1 MIPRSSI
8 HLPLLLSLL
17 GLSAF
22 LAHADRVHFNDGR
35 PPKEGKVVLDTPSVV
50 ELKWEKRPGIFQ
62 TDRFLKTNIE
72 RVEIDTKED
81 IQFRNMGQMLPTPD
95 RLTPE
100 DYQRRIVK
108 CKAFLDLFPAGAHAP
123 KVQLILK
130 TLEEEYEKSVAGG
143 LKLENKWIAP
153 YERKRDGYAIDAGL
167 AYADMLA
174 AKESSN
180 LTMALRY
187 FETIQSEFAGSTHY
201 PKASALA
208 IETMKTYQP
217 ILQRRIAQV
226 QFKRQDRERARA
238 TLPVSVRAQ
247 NKAAQDKADAVY
259 LKLVARETNELKTKW
274 LTLDEYHSDPMR
286 KVLNT
291 LKNAI
296 STLERETLPED
307 PTFADSLHRDAWDAV
322 SRGDIEAANEILQ
335 ELKPLKIPDRYLDPL
350 TQALEPEEDPKTP
363 SPTEVI
369 SSSTDGTPADEP
381 EAEEEKEQPEEEAVE
396 DSPKEP
402 GKTPGDKGSPKTLPQ
417 KNPGNDTSPP
427 VIATD
432 DDAGTSTVQVLLIV
446 VLVLVVLGALGA
458 AFLGRK
464 KK

>member
-1 MIPRSSI
+1 MCI
-8 HLPLLLSLL
+8 
-17 GLSAF
+17 
-22 LAHADRVHFNDGR
+22 
-35 PPKEGKVVLDTPSVV
+35 
-50 ELKWEKRPGIFQ
+50 
-62 TDRFLKTNIE
+62 
-72 RVEIDTKED
+72 
-81 IQFRNMGQMLPTPD
+81 
-95 RLTPE
+95 
-100 DYQRRIVK
+100 
-108 CKAFLDLFPAGAHAP
+108 
-123 KVQLILK
+123 
-130 TLEEEYEKSVAGG
+130 
-143 LKLENKWIAP
+143 
-153 YERKRDGYAIDAGL
+153 RD
-167 AYADMLA
+167 
-174 AKESSN
+174 S
-180 LTMALRY
+180 
-187 FETIQSEFAGSTHY
+187 
-201 PKASALA
+201 
-208 IETMKTYQP
+208 
-217 ILQRRIAQV
+217 
-226 QFKRQDRERARA
+226 
-238 TLPVSVRAQ
+238 
-247 NKAAQDKADAVY
+247 
-259 LKLVARETNELKTKW
+259 NELKTKW

-291 LKNAI
+291 LKNAV

>member
-1 MIPRSSI
+1 MAKASLFTPEYQQTKPLTALIPRSSI

-187 FETIQSEFAGSTHY
+187 FETIQSDFAGSTLVHSVGGWGALITIY
-201 PKASALA
+201 LLGARIGKFDQDGKPKALPGHSLPIASAGVF
-208 IETMKTYQP
+208 
-217 ILQRRIAQV
+217 ILWLGW
-226 QFKRQDRERARA
+226 FGFNGG
-238 TLPVSVRAQ
+238 SVLS
-247 NKAAQDKADAVY
+247 ADP
-259 LKLVARETNELKTKW
+259 ELTS
-274 LTLDEYHSDPMR
+274 LTLVTTSLAAAAGGVAATFFSNLLYKNFDLTMFMNG
-286 KVLNT
+286 VLGGLVGIT
-291 LKNAI
+291 AGADQMMPTDAI
-296 STLERETLPED
+296 LIGL
-307 PTFADSLHRDAWDAV
+307 
-322 SRGDIEAANEILQ
+322 
-335 ELKPLKIPDRYLDPL
+335 
-350 TQALEPEEDPKTP
+350 
-363 SPTEVI
+363 
-369 SSSTDGTPADEP
+369 
-381 EAEEEKEQPEEEAVE
+381 
-396 DSPKEP
+396 
-402 GKTPGDKGSPKTLPQ
+402 
-417 KNPGNDTSPP
+417 
-427 VIATD
+427 IA
-432 DDAGTSTVQVLLIV
+432 GV
-446 VLVLVVLGALGA
+446 VVVLGISFIDKLKLDDPVGA
-458 AFLGRK
+458 VAVHLICGIWGTLAVGIFGAMAGVDQFLVQLIGVGIVGAFCVTSSFIILFIVKASTGLRVNK
-464 KK
+464 DCLLYTSPSPRDS